1 MKNSFRKH
9 KQHCHHHKSH
19 MVAPSTLF
27 SHLVVSMTEIIPHC
41 IISELM
47 NIRRKPKM
55 THSKDFT
62 YHTVLNSKSRKFQLS
77 QINLK
82 NLCPFNPLRFA
93 VECWN
98 QREIQH
104 SNASHNPRFIQS
116 KPSLKNLLFEE
127 TKKGKTI
134 NQRLHIAYHTGN
146 KFSVYQINHKGE

>member
-1 MKNSFRKH
+1 MYNS
-9 KQHCHHHKSH
+9 
-19 MVAPSTLF
+19 ALDITG
-27 SHLVVSMTEIIPHC
+27 
-41 IISELM
+41 
-47 NIRRKPKM
+47 
-55 THSKDFT
+55 
-62 YHTVLNSKSRKFQLS
+62 RKFQLS

-127 TKKGKTI
+127 TKKRKTI
-134 NQRLHIAYHTGN
+134 NQRLHIAFPTGN
-146 KFSVYQINHKGE
+146 KFNAYQINHKGEERNLTLTYNCAVTPTKVSQVIEMPSPLHLPGRPDLSQVFEIAWYLSHTTAPPKPVIRE